1 MSAFSLKA
9 GGVAALLS
17 RLLEQPF
24 DATHLAVLQER
35 LQRHGAQL
43 QGQLPDLLLR
53 GPNPED
59 AVRHWLADKDLSHWW
74 PQAQGGT
81 AAQGWQFESAGW
93 NRSRG
98 AEAISPADIAR
109 AHADGGLDAW
119 LSPGVA
125 SDVAEHCL
133 EAALFAAAIAVAAQ
147 LLQHRH
153 AWSTA
158 RPPERKE
165 LLKQAL
171 AAAGL
176 SALSGA
182 GLSVVTSLA
191 LALIPGGQLWL
202 LAATVCSASRL
213 LPSMGNT
220 AFDLRLWQQMSIPG
234 ARPPKT
240 ATRTNRDANTTTS
253 H

>member
-24 DATHLAVLQER
+24 DATQLAVLQER

-81 AAQGWQFESAGW
+81 AAQGWQFETAGW

-98 AEAISPADIAR
+98 AEAMSPAEIAR
-109 AHADGGLDAW
+109 AQGDGGLDA
-119 LSPGVA
+119 LFSPGVA
-125 SDVAEHCL
+125 SDIAGHCL
-133 EAALFAAAIAVAAQ
+133 EAALLAAAIAVAAQ
-147 LLQHRH
+147 LLQNRH
-153 AWSTA
+153 AWKTA
-158 RPPERKE
+158 RPSERQK
-165 LLKQAL
+165 LLQQAV

-182 GLSVVTSLA
+182 GMSLVVSLA
-191 LALIPGGQLWL
+191 IALIPGGPVWL
-202 LAATVCSASRL
+202 LATTVCGASSL
-213 LPSMGNT
+213 LSGMGEG
-220 AFDLRLWQQMSIPG
+220 AFDLRSY
-234 ARPPKT
+234 
-240 ATRTNRDANTTTS
+240 NT
-253 H
+253 

>member
-24 DATHLAVLQER
+24 DATQVAVLQER

-59 AVRHWLADKDLSHWW
+59 AVRHWLADKDFSHWW

-81 AAQGWQFESAGW
+81 AAQGWQFETASW

-98 AEAISPADIAR
+98 AEAMSPAEIAR
-109 AHADGGLDAW
+109 AQGDSGLDA
-119 LSPGVA
+119 LFSPGVA
-125 SDVAEHCL
+125 SDIAGHCL
-133 EAALFAAAIAVAAQ
+133 EAALLAAAIAVAAQ

-153 AWSTA
+153 AWKTA
-158 RPPERKE
+158 RPSERQK
-165 LLKQAL
+165 LLKQGV
-171 AAAGL
+171 AASGL

-182 GLSVVTSLA
+182 GMSLVVSLA
-191 LALIPGGQLWL
+191 LALIPGGQIL
-202 LAATVCSASRL
+202 LVAATISSVSRL
-213 LPSMGNT
+213 LPGMGDK
-220 AFDLRLWQQMSIPG
+220 AFELRTYQPNI
-234 ARPPKT
+234 
-240 ATRTNRDANTTTS
+240 
-253 H
+253 